1 WFAPGLLRGAWAR
14 GGGDGDRRGDVLL
27 LRRIGIAATMLLA
40 WAYSRQIAGSDALA
54 DVGAV
59 SFSALATLVPALAF
73 AVWRPQ
79 TPARAATVGIVVA
92 FAVWVWVMVAQMW
105 VAATGGDAGWVQSS
119 AMGL

>member
-1 WFAPGLLRGAWAR
+1 
-14 GGGDGDRRGDVLL
+14 
-27 LRRIGIAATMLLA
+27 MLLA

-92 FAVWVWVMVAQMW
+92 FAVWAWVMLVPMW
-105 VAATGGDAGWVQSS
+105 MAATGGDTDWLQRGPLGMAWLSPEDRKSVVEGKSVSG
-119 AMGL
+119 GLDLGGRRIIKKKKKQ